1 MRVPFDDKMWSG
13 RSDDGEP
20 GDTRRIFN
28 QVVPF
33 AFDRSLQHE
42 DGVHVAQRS
51 GSDAPV
57 IVGFGSDEG
66 VRRNQGRTGAAH
78 APKELRRALAG
89 LPAKTSMAALAD
101 AGDVVCDDGDLE
113 GAQAELANVVS
124 DVLASGGRPLIFGG
138 GHEVAWGT
146 YSGLRLHQ
154 DRMDEAAS
162 IGRGAAVAP
171 ATPVTADAEASAD
184 ASSTGML
191 VTATRKLLI
200 INFDAHFDLR
210 QKRPANSGTPFDQI
224 ASDCAE
230 RGVPFNYACFGI
242 SDLGNTASLF
252 THAERLGVHYVL
264 DIDMQEPQLPQRL
277 DDLQQLLDAADDV
290 YLTIDLDV
298 LPAATAPGVS
308 APAALGVPLSV
319 VEAMVQRVRA
329 SGKLRAADIAEYNP
343 SLDQDKRTAR
353 AAVRLAYR
361 LL

>member
-1 MRVPFDDKMWSG
+1 MRVPFDDKVWIG

-33 AFDRSLQHE
+33 G
-42 DGVHVAQRS
+42 GVPQVQ
-51 GSDAPV
+51 GGAPV

-66 VRRNQGRTGAAH
+66 VRRNQGRIGAAH
-78 APKELRRALAG
+78 APKELRRVLAG
-89 LPAKTSMAALAD
+89 LPAKTSIAALAD

-113 GAQAELANVVS
+113 SAQAELAQVVS
-124 DVLASGGRPLIFGG
+124 EVLASVGRPLVFGG

-146 YSGLRLHQ
+146 YCGLRMHQ
-154 DRMDEAAS
+154 DREAA
-162 IGRGAAVAP
+162 R
-171 ATPVTADAEASAD
+171 ASE
-184 ASSTGML
+184 
-191 VTATRKLLI
+191 TATAAARGLLI
-200 INFDAHFDLR
+200 VNFDAHFDLR

-224 ASDCAE
+224 ANDCAE
-230 RGVPFNYACFGI
+230 RRVPFNYVCFGI

-252 THAERLGVHYVL
+252 AHAERLGVRYVL
-264 DIDMQEPQLPQRL
+264 DIDMQETQLPQRL
-277 DDLQQLLDAADDV
+277 HDLQKLLDAADDV

-308 APAALGVPLSV
+308 APAALGVPLPV

-353 AAVRLAYR
+353 AAARLAYR

>member
-1 MRVPFDDKMWSG
+1 MRVPFDDKAWSG

-20 GDTRRIFN
+20 GDTRRMFN
-28 QVVPF
+28 QVAPF
-33 AFDRSLQHE
+33 
-42 DGVHVAQRS
+42 DGTARDS
-51 GSDAPV
+51 GMPV

-66 VRRNQGRTGAAH
+66 VRRNQGRIGAAH

-89 LPAKTSMAALAD
+89 LPAKASLASLAD

-113 GAQAELANVVS
+113 AAQAELADVVA
-124 DVLASGGRPLIFGG
+124 DVLASGARPLVFGG

-146 YSGLRLHQ
+146 YSGLRRHV
-154 DRMDEAAS
+154 DRA
-162 IGRGAAVAP
+162 G
-171 ATPVTADAEASAD
+171 TAGT
-184 ASSTGML
+184 STK
-191 VTATRKLLI
+191 ARNLLI

-224 ASDCAE
+224 ANDCAG
-230 RGVPFNYACFGI
+230 RGVPFNYVCFGI

-252 THAERLGVHYVL
+252 AHAGHLGVRYVL
-264 DIDMQEPQLPQRL
+264 DIDMQETQLPQRL
-277 DDLQQLLDAADDV
+277 HDLQQSLDAADDV

-298 LPAATAPGVS
+298 LPASTAPGVS
-308 APAALGVPLSV
+308 APAALGVPLAV

-353 AAVRLAYR
+353 AAARLAYR

>member
-1 MRVPFDDKMWSG
+1 MRVPFDDKVWSG
-13 RSDDGEP
+13 RSDDGEQ

-33 AFDRSLQHE
+33 GGARRHE
-42 DGVHVAQRS
+42 DVSCAAPFGE
-51 GSDAPV
+51 SDTTV

-66 VRRNQGRTGAAH
+66 VRRNQGRVGAAH
-78 APKELRRALAG
+78 APKELRRVLAG
-89 LPAKTSMAALAD
+89 LPAKTSMASLAD

-124 DVLASGGRPLIFGG
+124 DVLASGGRPLVFGG

-154 DRMDEAAS
+154 DRLDEAQVE
-162 IGRGAAVAP
+162 AVA
-171 ATPVTADAEASAD
+171 A
-184 ASSTGML
+184 
-191 VTATRKLLI
+191 ATRKLLI

-224 ASDCAE
+224 ANDCAE
-230 RGVPFNYACFGI
+230 RGVPFNYTCFGI

-252 THAERLGVHYVL
+252 AHAEELGVRYVL
-264 DIDMQEPQLPQRL
+264 DADMQEPQLPQRL
-277 DDLQQLLDAADDV
+277 DDLQQLLDSADDV

-319 VEAMVQRVRA
+319 VEAMVRRVRA

-353 AAVRLAYR
+353 AAARLAYR

>member
-1 MRVPFDDKMWSG
+1 MRVPFDDKVWAG

-20 GDTRRIFN
+20 GDTRRVFN
-28 QVVPF
+28 QVMPF
-33 AFDRSLQHE
+33 GSVGQ
-42 DGVHVAQRS
+42 VQR
-51 GSDAPV
+51 DAPV

-89 LPAKTSMAALAD
+89 LPAKTSMPALAD

-113 GAQAELANVVS
+113 GAQAELADVVGE
-124 DVLASGGRPLIFGG
+124 VLASGGRPLVFGG

-154 DRMDEAAS
+154 QREADNTTTPL
-162 IGRGAAVAP
+162 AA
-171 ATPVTADAEASAD
+171 
-184 ASSTGML
+184 
-191 VTATRKLLI
+191 RKLLI
-200 INFDAHFDLR
+200 VNFDAHFDLR

-224 ASDCAE
+224 ALDCAQ
-230 RGVPFNYACFGI
+230 RGLPFNYACFGI

-252 THAERLGVHYVL
+252 EHAERLGVHYVL
-264 DIDMQEPQLPQRL
+264 DVDMQEPQLPQRL
-277 DDLQQLLDAADDV
+277 NELQQLLDAADDV

-319 VEAMVQRVRA
+319 VEAMVLRVRA

-353 AAVRLAYR
+353 AAARLAYR

>member
-1 MRVPFDDKMWSG
+1 MRVPFDDKVWAG

-20 GDTRRIFN
+20 GDTRRVFN
-28 QVVPF
+28 QIVPF
-33 AFDRSLQHE
+33 DSASSIQGE
-42 DGVHVAQRS
+42 V
-51 GSDAPV
+51 PV

-66 VRRNQGRTGAAH
+66 VRRNQGRIGAAH

-89 LPAKTSMAALAD
+89 LPAKSSMASLAD

-113 GAQAELANVVS
+113 GAQAELASVVS
-124 DVLASGGRPLIFGG
+124 EVLASGSRPLVFGG

-154 DRMDEAAS
+154 QRCES
-162 IGRGAAVAP
+162 SEP
-171 ATPVTADAEASAD
+171 ATP
-184 ASSTGML
+184 
-191 VTATRKLLI
+191 RKLLI

-224 ASDCAE
+224 ATDCAE
-230 RGVPFNYACFGI
+230 RGVPFNYVCFGI

-252 THAERLGVHYVL
+252 AHAQRLGVRYVL
-264 DIDMQEPQLPQRL
+264 DVDMQETQLALRLRELDQML
-277 DDLQQLLDAADDV
+277 DDVDDV

-319 VEAMVQRVRA
+319 VEAMVRQVRD
-329 SGKLRAADIAEYNP
+329 SGKLRAADIAECNP

-353 AAVRLAYR
+353 AAARLAYR

>member
-1 MRVPFDDKMWSG
+1 MRVPFDDKVWSG
-13 RSDDGEP
+13 RSDEGEP

-33 AFDRSLQHE
+33 GGARRRE
-42 DGVHVAQRS
+42 DVLRAAS
-51 GSDAPV
+51 CIESDATV

-66 VRRNQGRTGAAH
+66 VRRNQGRVGAAH
-78 APKELRRALAG
+78 APKELRRVLAG
-89 LPAKTSMAALAD
+89 LPAKTSMATLAD

-113 GAQAELANVVS
+113 GAQTELANVVS
-124 DVLASGGRPLIFGG
+124 DVFASGGRPLVFGG

-154 DRMDEAAS
+154 DRVDGARAEIVAA
-162 IGRGAAVAP
+162 
-171 ATPVTADAEASAD
+171 
-184 ASSTGML
+184 
-191 VTATRKLLI
+191 ATRKLLI

-224 ASDCAE
+224 ANDCAE

-252 THAERLGVHYVL
+252 AHAEELGVRYVL
-264 DIDMQEPQLPQRL
+264 DVDMQEPQLPQRL
-277 DDLQQLLDAADDV
+277 DDLQQLLDSADDV

-308 APAALGVPLSV
+308 APAALGAPLSV

-353 AAVRLAYR
+353 AAARLAYR

>member
-1 MRVPFDDKMWSG
+1 MRVPFDDKVWSG
-13 RSDDGEP
+13 RSDEGEP

-33 AFDRSLQHE
+33 GGALRHE
-42 DGVHVAQRS
+42 DGLRAAPLA
-51 GSDAPV
+51 GNDAPV

-66 VRRNQGRTGAAH
+66 VRRNQGRVGAAH

-89 LPAKTSMAALAD
+89 LPAKTSVATLAD

-113 GAQAELANVVS
+113 GAQAELAKVVS
-124 DVLASGGRPLIFGG
+124 DVLASGGRPLVLGG

-146 YSGLRLHQ
+146 YSGFRLHQ
-154 DRMDEAAS
+154 DRVA
-162 IGRGAAVAP
+162 GAAA
-171 ATPVTADAEASAD
+171 
-184 ASSTGML
+184 
-191 VTATRKLLI
+191 ATRKLLI

-224 ASDCAE
+224 SSDCAE
-230 RGVPFNYACFGI
+230 RGVPFNYVCFGI

-252 THAERLGVHYVL
+252 AHAERLGVRYVL
-264 DIDMQEPQLPQRL
+264 DVDMQEPQLPQRL
-277 DDLQQLLDAADDV
+277 DDLQQLLDAADDI

-329 SGKLRAADIAEYNP
+329 SGKLCVADIAEYNP
-343 SLDQDKRTAR
+343 SLDQDKRAAR
-353 AAVRLAYR
+353 AAARLAYR

>member
-1 MRVPFDDKMWSG
+1 MRVPFNDKVWAG
-13 RSDDGEP
+13 RSDDGEA
-20 GDTRRIFN
+20 GDTRRVFN
-28 QVVPF
+28 QVTPF
-33 AFDRSLQHE
+33 GSAKQMQH
-42 DGVHVAQRS
+42 
-51 GSDAPV
+51 DAPV

-66 VRRNQGRTGAAH
+66 VRRNQGRIGAAH
-78 APKELRRALAG
+78 APMELRRVLAG
-89 LPAKTSMAALAD
+89 LPAKTAMAVLAD

-113 GAQAELANVVS
+113 AAQTELAHVVS
-124 DVLASGGRPLIFGG
+124 EVLAGGGRPLVFGG

-154 DRMDEAAS
+154 QRETEND
-162 IGRGAAVAP
+162 
-171 ATPVTADAEASAD
+171 ATLLMS
-184 ASSTGML
+184 
-191 VTATRKLLI
+191 RKLLI

-224 ASDCAE
+224 ALDCAQ

-242 SDLGNTASLF
+242 SDLSNTASLF
-252 THAERLGVHYVL
+252 AHAERLGVHYVF
-264 DIDMQEPQLPQRL
+264 DVDMQEAQLPQRL
-277 DDLQQLLDAADDV
+277 NELQKLLDAADDV

-319 VEAMVQRVRA
+319 IEAMVLRVRA

-343 SLDQDKRTAR
+343 SLDQDRRTGR
-353 AAVRLAYR
+353 AAARLAYR

>member
-1 MRVPFDDKMWSG
+1 MRVPFDDKVWSG
-13 RSDDGEP
+13 RSDEGEP

-33 AFDRSLQHE
+33 GGALRHE
-42 DGVHVAQRS
+42 DVLRAAPLT
-51 GSDAPV
+51 GSDTPV

-66 VRRNQGRTGAAH
+66 VRRNQGRVGAAH

-89 LPAKTSMAALAD
+89 LPAKTSVATLAD

-113 GAQAELANVVS
+113 SAQAELANVVS
-124 DVLASGGRPLIFGG
+124 EVLASGGRPLVLGG

-146 YSGLRLHQ
+146 YSGFRLHQ
-154 DRMDEAAS
+154 DRVAGTAGIS
-162 IGRGAAVAP
+162 TSAGAAAI
-171 ATPVTADAEASAD
+171 SA
-184 ASSTGML
+184 
-191 VTATRKLLI
+191 TATRKLLI
-200 INFDAHFDLR
+200 INFDAHYDLR

-224 ASDCAE
+224 ANDCAE

-242 SDLGNTASLF
+242 SDLSNTASLF
-252 THAERLGVHYVL
+252 AHAAELGVRYVL

-277 DDLQQLLDAADDV
+277 DDLQQLLDSADDV

-329 SGKLRAADIAEYNP
+329 SGKLRAADMAEYNP

-353 AAVRLAYR
+353 AAARLAYR

>member
-1 MRVPFDDKMWSG
+1 MRVPFDGKVWSG

-33 AFDRSLQHE
+33 GGA
-42 DGVHVAQRS
+42 AQR
-51 GSDAPV
+51 GDVFRGAPCIESDAPV

-66 VRRNQGRTGAAH
+66 VRRNQGRIGAAH
-78 APKELRRALAG
+78 APKELRRVLAG
-89 LPAKTSMAALAD
+89 LPAKTSMASLAD

-124 DVLASGGRPLIFGG
+124 DVLASGGRPLVFGG

-146 YSGLRLHQ
+146 YSGFRLHQ
-154 DRMDEAAS
+154 DRVD
-162 IGRGAAVAP
+162 GARADAVA
-171 ATPVTADAEASAD
+171 AAA
-184 ASSTGML
+184 
-191 VTATRKLLI
+191 RKLLI

-224 ASDCAE
+224 ANDCAE
-230 RGVPFNYACFGI
+230 RGVPFNYTCFGI

-252 THAERLGVHYVL
+252 AHAEELGVRYVL
-264 DIDMQEPQLPQRL
+264 DVDMQEPQLPQRL
-277 DDLQQLLDAADDV
+277 DDLQQLLDSADDV

-308 APAALGVPLSV
+308 APAALGAPLSV

-353 AAVRLAYR
+353 AAARLAYR

>member
-1 MRVPFDDKMWSG
+1 MRVPFDDTVWAG

-20 GDTRRIFN
+20 GDTRRVFN
-28 QVVPF
+28 QVV
-33 AFDRSLQHE
+33 AFSGTVQHE
-42 DGVHVAQRS
+42 DVFRGAPCS
-51 GSDAPV
+51 ESDAPV
-57 IVGFGSDEG
+57 LVGFGSDEG

-89 LPAKTSMAALAD
+89 LPAKTSMATLAD

-113 GAQAELANVVS
+113 SAQAELANVVS
-124 DVLASGGRPLIFGG
+124 DVLASGGRPLVFGG

-146 YSGLRLHQ
+146 YGGFRLHQ
-154 DRMDEAAS
+154 DRVA
-162 IGRGAAVAP
+162 GAACIGAGAA
-171 ATPVTADAEASAD
+171 ATSATS
-184 ASSTGML
+184 A
-191 VTATRKLLI
+191 ATRNLLI
-200 INFDAHFDLR
+200 VNFDAHFDLR

-224 ASDCAE
+224 ANDCVE

-242 SDLGNTASLF
+242 SDLSNTASLF
-252 THAERLGVHYVL
+252 AHAERLGVRYVL

-277 DDLQQLLDAADDV
+277 DDLQQLLDSADDI

-329 SGKLRAADIAEYNP
+329 SGKLRVADIAEYNP

-353 AAVRLAYR
+353 AAARLAYR

>member
-1 MRVPFDDKMWSG
+1 MRVPFDDKVWSG

-33 AFDRSLQHE
+33 GGASRIE
-42 DGVHVAQRS
+42 
-51 GSDAPV
+51 SDAPV

-78 APKELRRALAG
+78 APKELRRAMAA
-89 LPAKTSMAALAD
+89 LPAKMSMAALAD

-113 GAQAELANVVS
+113 SAQAELANVVS
-124 DVLASGGRPLIFGG
+124 EVLASGGRPLVLGG

-146 YSGLRLHQ
+146 YSGFRLYQ
-154 DRMDEAAS
+154 DRLD
-162 IGRGAAVAP
+162 GAADMGAGA
-171 ATPVTADAEASAD
+171 ATTSATS
-184 ASSTGML
+184 AR
-191 VTATRKLLI
+191 TRKLLI

-224 ASDCAE
+224 ANECAE

-252 THAERLGVHYVL
+252 AHAEDLGVRYVL

-277 DDLQQLLDAADDV
+277 DDLQQMLDSADDV

-329 SGKLRAADIAEYNP
+329 SGKLRAADMAEYNP

-353 AAVRLAYR
+353 AAARLAYR

>member
-1 MRVPFDDKMWSG
+1 MRVPFDEKVWAG
-13 RSDDGEP
+13 RIDDGEP

-28 QVVPF
+28 QVRPF
-33 AFDRSLQHE
+33 EGGPAHFTEQN
-42 DGVHVAQRS
+42 DGA
-51 GSDAPV
+51 GAMPV

-66 VRRNQGRTGAAH
+66 VRRNQGRVGAAH
-78 APKELRRALAG
+78 APKELRRVLAG
-89 LPAKTSMAALAD
+89 LPAKTSITSLAD
-101 AGDVVCDDGDLE
+101 VGDVVCDDGDLE
-113 GAQAELANVVS
+113 GAQAELADVVS
-124 DVLASGGRPLIFGG
+124 GVLARGGRPLVFGG

-154 DRMDEAAS
+154 DRVGEAA
-162 IGRGAAVAP
+162 
-171 ATPVTADAEASAD
+171 D
-184 ASSTGML
+184 
-191 VTATRKLLI
+191 RKLLI
-200 INFDAHFDLR
+200 VNFDAHFDLR

-224 ASDCAE
+224 ANDCAT

-252 THAERLGVHYVL
+252 AHAEALGVHYVL
-264 DIDMQEPQLPQRL
+264 DTGMQEPQLPQRL
-277 DDLQQLLDAADDV
+277 HELQQLIDAADDV

-319 VEAMVQRVRA
+319 VEAMVLRVRA

-343 SLDQDKRTAR
+343 ALDQDKRTAR
-353 AAVRLAYR
+353 AAARLAYR

>member
-1 MRVPFDDKMWSG
+1 MRVPFDDKVWSG
-13 RSDDGEP
+13 RSDEGEP

-33 AFDRSLQHE
+33 GGALRHE
-42 DGVHVAQRS
+42 DVLRAAPLTGN
-51 GSDAPV
+51 DAPV

-66 VRRNQGRTGAAH
+66 VRRNQGRVGAAH

-89 LPAKTSMAALAD
+89 LPAKTSVATLAD

-124 DVLASGGRPLIFGG
+124 DVLASGGRPLVLGG

-146 YSGLRLHQ
+146 YSGFRLHQ
-154 DRMDEAAS
+154 DRVA
-162 IGRGAAVAP
+162 GAAA
-171 ATPVTADAEASAD
+171 
-184 ASSTGML
+184 
-191 VTATRKLLI
+191 ATRKLLI

-224 ASDCAE
+224 SSDCAE
-230 RGVPFNYACFGI
+230 RGVPFNYVCFGI

-252 THAERLGVHYVL
+252 AHAERLGVRYVL
-264 DIDMQEPQLPQRL
+264 DVDMQEPQLPQRL
-277 DDLQQLLDAADDV
+277 DDLQQLLDAADDI

-329 SGKLRAADIAEYNP
+329 SGKLCVADIAEYNP
-343 SLDQDKRTAR
+343 SLDQDKRAAR
-353 AAVRLAYR
+353 AAARLAYR

>member
-1 MRVPFDDKMWSG
+1 MRVPFDEKVWSG

-20 GDTRRIFN
+20 GDTRRVFN

-33 AFDRSLQHE
+33 AFGRVVRHE
-42 DGVHVAQRS
+42 DGLRVAPRI
-51 GSDAPV
+51 GGDAPV

-78 APKELRRALAG
+78 APKELRRVLAG
-89 LPAKTSMAALAD
+89 LPAKTSMTALAD

-124 DVLASGGRPLIFGG
+124 EVLASGGRPLVFGG

-146 YSGLRLHQ
+146 YCGLHMHLER
-154 DRMDEAAS
+154 
-162 IGRGAAVAP
+162 V
-171 ATPVTADAEASAD
+171 
-184 ASSTGML
+184 
-191 VTATRKLLI
+191 TRKLLI

-224 ASDCAE
+224 ANDCAE

-242 SDLGNTASLF
+242 SDLSNTASLF
-252 THAERLGVHYVL
+252 AHAAELGVRYVL

-277 DDLQQLLDAADDV
+277 ADLQRLLDAADDV

-329 SGKLRAADIAEYNP
+329 SGKLRVADIAEYNP

-353 AAVRLAYR
+353 AAARLAYR

>member
-1 MRVPFDDKMWSG
+1 MRVPFDDKVWSG

-33 AFDRSLQHE
+33 GGARRHE
-42 DGVHVAQRS
+42 DVLRAAPCAE
-51 GSDAPV
+51 SDATV

-66 VRRNQGRTGAAH
+66 VRRNQGRVGAAQ
-78 APKELRRALAG
+78 APKELRRVLAG
-89 LPAKTSMAALAD
+89 LPAKTSMTTLAD

-124 DVLASGGRPLIFGG
+124 DVLANGGQPLVFGG

-146 YSGLRLHQ
+146 YSGLRLHE
-154 DRMDEAAS
+154 DRVD
-162 IGRGAAVAP
+162 GAR
-171 ATPVTADAEASAD
+171 AEAMA
-184 ASSTGML
+184 
-191 VTATRKLLI
+191 TATRKLLI

-224 ASDCAE
+224 ANDCAE

-252 THAERLGVHYVL
+252 AHAEELGVRYVL
-264 DIDMQEPQLPQRL
+264 DINMQEPQLPQRL
-277 DDLQQLLDAADDV
+277 DDLQQLLDSADDV

-298 LPAATAPGVS
+298 LPAATAPAVS

-353 AAVRLAYR
+353 AAARLAYR

>member
-1 MRVPFDDKMWSG
+1 MRVPFDDKVWIG

-28 QVVPF
+28 QVV
-33 AFDRSLQHE
+33 AFGGAPAHEVKLHGALQVE
-42 DGVHVAQRS
+42 N
-51 GSDAPV
+51 DAPV
-57 IVGFGSDEG
+57 IIGFGSDEG

-78 APKELRRALAG
+78 APKELRRVLAG
-89 LPAKTSMAALAD
+89 LPAKTAMATLAD
-101 AGDVVCDDGDLE
+101 AGDVICDDGDLE
-113 GAQAELANVVS
+113 GAQAELASAIS
-124 DVLASGGRPLIFGG
+124 DVLAAGARPLVFGG

-154 DRMDEAAS
+154 DRVAAAS
-162 IGRGAAVAP
+162 VTSM
-171 ATPVTADAEASAD
+171 ATSI
-184 ASSTGML
+184 
-191 VTATRKLLI
+191 ATRKLLI
-200 INFDAHFDLR
+200 VNFDAHFDLR

-224 ASDCAE
+224 ANDCAE

-252 THAERLGVHYVL
+252 AHAEELGVHYVL
-264 DIDMQEPQLPQRL
+264 DSDMQEPQLPQRL
-277 DDLQQLLDAADDV
+277 HELQQLLDAADDV

-319 VEAMVQRVRA
+319 VEAMALRVRT

-353 AAVRLAYR
+353 AAARLAYR

>member
-1 MRVPFDDKMWSG
+1 MRVPFDDKVWAG

-20 GDTRRIFN
+20 GDTRRVFN

-33 AFDRSLQHE
+33 GDARQVDREICH
-42 DGVHVAQRS
+42 GM
-51 GSDAPV
+51 PV

-89 LPAKTSMAALAD
+89 LPAKLALASLAD
-101 AGDVVCDDGDLE
+101 AGDVVCDDGNLE
-113 GAQAELANVVS
+113 GAQLELAQVVR
-124 DVLASGGRPLIFGG
+124 DVLASGGRPLVFGG

-154 DRMDEAAS
+154 EREAAE
-162 IGRGAAVAP
+162 GA
-171 ATPVTADAEASAD
+171 TSHAS
-184 ASSTGML
+184 
-191 VTATRKLLI
+191 RKLLI
-200 INFDAHFDLR
+200 VNFDAHFDLR

-224 ASDCAE
+224 ADDCAE
-230 RGVPFNYACFGI
+230 RGVPFDYVCFGI

-252 THAERLGVHYVL
+252 AHAAQLGVRYVL
-264 DIDMQEPQLPQRL
+264 DVDMQDLHLPQRL
-277 DDLQQLLDAADDV
+277 HDLQTLLDAADDV

-319 VEAMVQRVRA
+319 VEAMVQCVRA
-329 SGKLRAADIAEYNP
+329 SGKLRVADIAEYNP

-353 AAVRLAYR
+353 VAARLAYR

>member
-1 MRVPFDDKMWSG
+1 MRVPFDGKVWAG

-20 GDTRRIFN
+20 GDTRRVFN
-28 QVVPF
+28 QVTPF
-33 AFDRSLQHE
+33 GS
-42 DGVHVAQRS
+42 AQQVQR
-51 GSDAPV
+51 DVPV

-66 VRRNQGRTGAAH
+66 VRRNQGRIGAAH
-78 APKELRRALAG
+78 APKELRRVLAG
-89 LPAKTSMAALAD
+89 LPAKAAIAALAD

-113 GAQAELANVVS
+113 AAQAELAHVVS
-124 DVLASGGRPLIFGG
+124 EVLAGGGRPLVLGG

-154 DRMDEAAS
+154 QREA
-162 IGRGAAVAP
+162 GNQ
-171 ATPVTADAEASAD
+171 ATLLIS
-184 ASSTGML
+184 
-191 VTATRKLLI
+191 RKLLI

-224 ASDCAE
+224 ALDCEE
-230 RGVPFNYACFGI
+230 RGVSFNYVCFGI

-252 THAERLGVHYVL
+252 AHAERLGVRYVL
-264 DIDMQEPQLPQRL
+264 DVDMQETQLPQRL
-277 DDLQQLLDAADDV
+277 NELQKLLDAADDV

-319 VEAMVQRVRA
+319 VEAMVLRVRA
-329 SGKLRAADIAEYNP
+329 SGKLRASDIAEYNP
-343 SLDQDKRTAR
+343 TLDQDRRTAR
-353 AAVRLAYR
+353 AAARLAYR